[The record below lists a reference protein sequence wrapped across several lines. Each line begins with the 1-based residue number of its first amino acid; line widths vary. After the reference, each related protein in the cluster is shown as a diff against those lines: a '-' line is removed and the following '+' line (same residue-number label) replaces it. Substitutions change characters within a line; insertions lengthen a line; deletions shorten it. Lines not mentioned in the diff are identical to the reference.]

1 MRHTG
6 TYVVEL
12 GVGTGKGGET
22 CRRMKG
28 KRIVEERRG

>member
-12 GVGTGKGGET
+12 GVGIGKGGES
-22 CRRMKG
+22 CWG
-28 KRIVEERRG
+28 RGMQWRGEDG